1 MLHTN
6 LSVKIRVFAVAI
18 SLLPL
23 THSAIVLAQQN
34 SPATNT
40 TELEASVSLYQ
51 ESLAEMRGGYDNSVI
66 ETNLDLASALDELER
81 YEEAA
86 DAYERAMQGIR
97 IRDGL
102 YGEAQLPLLESAI
115 ESASEQNNWEL
126 VDRNFYIAMSVLE
139 QSVEITDP
147 RFEKWVRWFASWK
160 ISAYRQE
167 IELNEDTTNLMD
179 AVAFYESLVSG
190 LTADDPNFIAK
201 KTAYTREKALTHY
214 FNALAISAM
223 PYEEFNSQA
232 PETVSGKQCFVT
244 MRNGQPTTV
253 CSNTQVPN
261 PDFFESR
268 QKAKSDALRREVQ
281 SIMSGYQELLGLL
294 EANSDTEPE
303 VLAGA
308 VLELGDINFM
318 LRNMEQAQQHYLR
331 AHQILERAGLSATV
345 GAELMGQPRE
355 IISNIVG
362 AAAPQFQILAAQPT
376 GFVSFDVLEDGSV
389 RDLVIAGQEADLE
402 QANQELIASQ
412 LRMSVYRPRLD
423 SGVPVVSRLEQ
434 VPAAEL

>member
-6 LSVKIRVFAVAI
+6 LSVKIRSFALAV
-18 SLLPL
+18 SLLLL
-23 THSAIVLAQQN
+23 THPANVLAQQDT
-34 SPATNT
+34 PDTHT

-51 ESLAEMRGGYDNSVI
+51 ESLAEMRGGYDDSVI

-115 ESASEQNNWEL
+115 ENASELNDWEL

-139 QSVEITDP
+139 QSVEVTDP
-147 RFEKWVRWFASWK
+147 RFEQWVRWFASWK
-160 ISAYRQE
+160 ISAYRQQ
-167 IELNEDTTNLMD
+167 IELNEDSIDLMD
-179 AVAFYESLVSG
+179 AVAFYEILEGSLH
-190 LTADDPNFIAK
+190 ADDPNFIARK
-201 KTAYTREKALTHY
+201 ATYTREKGLAHY

-268 QKAKSDALRREVQ
+268 QKAKSDALRGQVQ

-294 EANSDTEPE
+294 EADPDTKPE
-303 VLAGA
+303 VLAST
-308 VLELGDINFM
+308 VLELGDMNFM
-318 LRNMEQAQQHYLR
+318 LRNMEQARQHYLR
-331 AHQILERAGLSATV
+331 VHEILESAGLTATV
-345 GAELMGQPRE
+345 GADLTGQPQE

-362 AAAPQFQILAAQPT
+362 AAAYQFSIPAAEPT

-402 QANQELIASQ
+402 QANQELIATQ